1 MSRIFAYIRSTVRKV
16 DPILMV
22 CCAVLSVFSLVTVY
36 GAVDNFGTSKLI
48 MQLAMTLVGTAL
60 TFLIAGIDFK
70 NLVDKLWIWIII
82 GSCAILAFTAIFG
95 SSGAS
100 RETTNKSWL
109 IIPLVN
115 IGIQPSEFIKVTFIC
130 TLARHLAS
138 LKSRDINRPKK
149 LLPLLAHAG
158 IISGFVLVSGD
169 LGVAL
174 IYLSIVLIM
183 FFSAGLSLWYY
194 TGGITA
200 TVLAMP
206 FIWSKLAPY
215 QQERIIYGFNPY
227 LDPTDKGW
235 QPLTSLKAIQSGGP
249 FGNGMFGG
257 THYEALAASHTDF
270 ILATFGEKFGFV
282 GMLLLLA
289 ICCIIIVRIIMIGF
303 RSKDRF
309 GMLVCVGVVA
319 SLFAQII
326 ENVGMSIAV
335 LPVVGITFP
344 FMSCGGSSVLGVYI
358 MMGLIHSIYSH
369 SSNTSFR
376 SSKSLGLSQ

>member
-60 TFLIAGIDFK
+60 TFLIASIDFK

-138 LKSRDINRPKK
+138 LKPGDINRPKK

-194 TGGITA
+194 IIGGTLVVIA
-200 TVLAMP
+200 FP
-206 FIWSKLAPY
+206 YIWPHLGEY
-215 QQERIIYGFNPY
+215 QRMRILVGFNPE
-227 LDPTDKGW
+227 LDPTDFGM
-235 QPLTSLKAIQSGGP
+235 QALMSRRAITAGGI
-249 FGNGMFGG
+249 FGTGLNGGG
-257 THYEALAASHTDF
+257 YYEDVPMANNDF
-270 ILATFGEKFGFV
+270 VLSMIGEKLGFV
-282 GMLLLLA
+282 GCAIVLLLFAVLIIRIFIIAIYARKDCGAYIAVGCGALLLA
-289 ICCIIIVRIIMIGF
+289 QVT
-303 RSKDRF
+303 
-309 GMLVCVGVVA
+309 
-319 SLFAQII
+319 
-326 ENVGMSIAV
+326 ENVGMALAM
-335 LPVVGITFP
+335 LPVVGITLP
-344 FMSCGGSSVLGVYI
+344 FISYGGSSVLSLYMMIGI
-358 MMGLIHSIYSH
+358 MQSICTHAKKYH
-369 SSNTSFR
+369 FER
-376 SSKSLGLSQ
+376 EDA